1 MFSALVPIAHV
12 CRGNIA
18 TNAVAIAAPS
28 VRWAAVAFPE
38 LPNSAC
44 RAFAVV
50 CEIASVGPLGV
61 R

>member
-1 MFSALVPIAHV
+1 
-12 CRGNIA
+12 
-18 TNAVAIAAPS
+18 
-28 VRWAAVAFPE
+28 VRYVVVAFPE
-38 LPNSAC
+38 LPNSAY